1 MNKIGTWSDFV
12 NPRFTQLKPGDEHPL
27 GTITT
32 PTPGQP
38 PDTKP
43 PHVATGV
50 MQNRQDFARSFRPLQ
65 GDLFD
70 NPKPTPNVLDQ
81 MTNDI
86 QNFNIQ
92 SDYKTN
98 AFQNS
103 SKFQN
108 NSQMSQLRQMAAPN
122 GPMTQNHAGL
132 VKTWDNIEAKN
143 GVAPQIRSGL
153 GYEQP
158 SAVSGSPDPVS
169 QIVQVEREN
178 TKNAQGVKN
187 AHDQEQI
194 NMDYERNSMQKG
206 IHAQQQ
212 ADMIKSQQQTQ
223 SNLENAYGAAGSIFG
238 PVGAIIGNLIGNSQ
252 ANKSDPYM
260 KTAYSNQGKVNPQDT
275 GIVNTSSSMGATG
288 ETQQVNNF

>member
-12 NPRFTQLKPGDEHPL
+12 NPRFTQLKPGDQHPL
-27 GTITT
+27 GTITNT
-32 PTPGQP
+32 AGQP
-38 PDTKP
+38 PDVQP

-50 MQNRQDFARSFRPLQ
+50 MQNRRDFVNSFRPLK
-65 GDLFD
+65 GDMFD
-70 NPKPTPNVLDQ
+70 NPKSPPNILDQ
-81 MTNDI
+81 MTQDI
-86 QNFNIQ
+86 QNFSIQ
-92 SDYKTN
+92 SNYKTN
-98 AFQNS
+98 SFQNS
-103 SKFQN
+103 NKFQN

-132 VKTWDNIEAKN
+132 VKTWDNIEARN
-143 GVAPQIRSGL
+143 GVNPQTRSGL
-153 GYEQP
+153 GYEAPQ
-158 SAVSGSPDPVS
+158 SVSGGSPDPVS
-169 QIVQVEREN
+169 QLVEVEREN
-178 TKNAQGVKN
+178 TKNAQGIKN

-194 NMDYERNSMQKG
+194 NMDYQKNSMQKG

-212 ADMIKSQQQTQ
+212 AEMIKSQQQTQ

-252 ANKSDPYM
+252 ANKSDAYM

-275 GIVNTSSSMGATG
+275 GVANTNSSLGATG

>member
-12 NPRFTQLKPGDEHPL
+12 NPRFTQLKPGDIHPL
-27 GTITT
+27 GTI
-32 PTPGQP
+32 PNVGGP
-38 PDTKP
+38 PDTRP
-43 PHVATGV
+43 PHVADGV
-50 MQNRQDFARSFRPLQ
+50 IQNRQNFVNSFRPLK

-70 NPKPTPNVLDQ
+70 SLKSQPNVLDQ
-81 MTNDI
+81 MSRDI

-98 AFQNS
+98 AFQNL

-122 GPMTQNHAGL
+122 GPMTENHAGL

-143 GVAPQIRSGL
+143 GVVPQTRSGL
-153 GYEQP
+153 GFESPQ
-158 SAVSGSPDPVS
+158 AVTSGSPDPVS

-178 TKNAQGVKN
+178 TKNAQGIKN

-206 IHAQQQ
+206 IHASQQ

-238 PVGAIIGNLIGNSQ
+238 PVGAIIGNLIGNAQS
-252 ANKSDPYM
+252 NKTDPYM

-275 GIVNTSSSMGATG
+275 GVVNTSSSMGTTG
-288 ETQQVNNF
+288 ETQQINNL